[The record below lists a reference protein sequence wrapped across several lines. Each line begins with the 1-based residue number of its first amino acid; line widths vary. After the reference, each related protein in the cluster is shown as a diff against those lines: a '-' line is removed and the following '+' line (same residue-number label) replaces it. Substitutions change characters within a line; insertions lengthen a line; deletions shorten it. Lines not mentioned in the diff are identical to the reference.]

1 MAVAVTLSTS
11 AMAFS
16 LFGED
21 KLTIVSP
28 SSKASPSTVFAMGI
42 KKSVDG
48 EYYQGSNCEDATR
61 AYQEK
66 EDAVFIYNSSME
78 FGARNKGLN
87 CPSLATTE
95 NTIFVGGTPIWICR
109 LPGTTNDL
117 VEGQTNTLGMASM
130 YATKAHE
137 ARMREAGAG
146 DLTIVPYS
154 GSKTVVNALRA
165 GDISLGWI
173 GSGLAKKQVAA
184 GNLECLYTTDPTA
197 DNYIGKTLPG
207 LKVPDFTIGY
217 VVYTNTKNE
226 KLRAKLENV
235 ANDPEFKAYME
246 KSLVFGT
253 FNPTQEDLDHMAAKV
268 DRMSNNWIDKK

>member
-1 MAVAVTLSTS
+1 
-11 AMAFS
+11 
-16 LFGED
+16 
-21 KLTIVSP
+21 
-28 SSKASPSTVFAMGI
+28 
-42 KKSVDG
+42 
-48 EYYQGSNCEDATR
+48 
-61 AYQEK
+61 
-66 EDAVFIYNSSME
+66 
-78 FGARNKGLN
+78 
-87 CPSLATTE
+87 
-95 NTIFVGGTPIWICR
+95 
-109 LPGTTNDL
+109 
-117 VEGQTNTLGMASM
+117 
-130 YATKAHE
+130 
-137 ARMREAGAG
+137 MREAGAG

-197 DNYIGKTLPG
+197 DNYVGKTLPG